1 VVRNYFDEDVAERYD
16 ESAAEMFD
24 PGVVGPAVD
33 FIAEQARGGAAL
45 EFGVGTGRIAIPLVA
60 AGITVAGIDLSPA
73 MIDRLEAKPRGADIE
88 TSVGDMTSTRVTG
101 VFSVVYLVF
110 NTIMNLTTQ
119 SEQVACFRNAAAHLG
134 PGGRFIVEV
143 MVPALRLLPPG
154 QRHVV
159 FHSDEGELGIDE
171 YDVVTQR
178 LISHHIEVV
187 DAEVRRHSIPFRYV
201 WPGELD
207 LMAEMAG
214 MRLLERYAT
223 WSREPFTHESRQ
235 HVSVWEKLA

>member
-1 VVRNYFDEDVAERYD
+1 MENHFDEDVAERYD
-16 ESAAEMFD
+16 ESTVEMFD
-24 PGVVGPAVD
+24 PTVVGSVVD
-33 FIAEQARGGAAL
+33 FIAEQARRGAAL
-45 EFGVGTGRIAIPLVA
+45 EFGVGTGRIAIPLA
-60 AGITVAGIDLSPA
+60 AKGVPLTGIDLSQA
-73 MIDRLEAKPRGADIE
+73 MIDRLQAKPGGRDIE
-88 TSVGDMTSTRVTG
+88 VVVGDMTSTRATG
-101 VFSVVYLVF
+101 VFSVVFLVF

-119 SEQVACFRNAAAHLG
+119 SEQVACLRNAASHLG

-159 FHSDEGELGIDE
+159 FHSDEGEWGIDE
-171 YDVVTQR
+171 YNVVTQG

-201 WPGELD
+201 WPSELD

-214 MRLLERYAT
+214 MRLRERYAT
-223 WSREPFTHESRQ
+223 WSRGQFTHESRQ

>member
-24 PGVVGPAVD
+24 PDVVGPAVD
-33 FIAEQARGGAAL
+33 FIAEQARRGAAL
-45 EFGVGTGRIAIPLVA
+45 EFGVGTGRIAIPLA
-60 AGITVAGIDLSPA
+60 AKGVSVTGIDLSPA
-73 MIDRLEAKPRGADIE
+73 MIDRLEAKPRGADVE
-88 TSVGDMTSTRVTG
+88 TSVGEMTSTRVTG
-101 VFSVVYLVF
+101 MFSVVYLVF

-119 SEQVACFRNAAAHLG
+119 SEQVGCFRNAAAHLG

-171 YDVVTQR
+171 YDVVTQG
-178 LISHHIEVV
+178 LVSHHIEVV
-187 DAEVRRHSIPFRYV
+187 GGEIRRDSIPFRYV

-214 MRLLERYAT
+214 MRLRERYAT
-223 WSREPFTHESRQ
+223 WSLEPFTHESLQ
-235 HVSVWEKLA
+235 HVSVWEKPA

>member
-1 VVRNYFDEDVAERYD
+1 MDNYFDNDVADRYD
-16 ESAAEMFD
+16 ESVIEMFD
-24 PGVVGPAVD
+24 SAVVHPTVD

-45 EFGVGTGRIAIPLVA
+45 EFGVGTGRIAIPLAA